1 MGMYTEIY
9 VNIDLVEDTP
19 QEVID
24 LLRCMC
30 CMVSAKHL
38 YDKPCPVD
46 ATEIEY
52 GSDRYNEIM
61 RQYPNRFGSL
71 FYNGSF
77 YTPNTSVAE
86 LSYDGISNQWS
97 LLGKGDIK
105 NYDDEIEKFFKL
117 IAPYAENN
125 FLGYSRYEENES
137 PILYF
142 KTVPEGEPPII
153 TLGG

>member
-9 VNIDLVEDTP
+9 VNVDLVKDTP
-19 QEVID
+19 QDVID

-30 CMVSAKHL
+30 RTVSAKHL

-46 ATEIEY
+46 ASEIEY
-52 GSDRYNEIM
+52 NSDRYNEIM
-61 RQYPNRFGSL
+61 SQYPDRFSSL
-71 FYNGSF
+71 FCNCSY

-105 NYDDEIEKFFKL
+105 NYDGEIEKFFKL

-125 FLGYSRYEENES
+125 FIGYSRYEECES
-137 PILYF
+137 PSLYF
-142 KTVPEGEPPII
+142 KTTPEGETPII
-153 TLGG
+153 TLGD